1 MDFENPEVRAELKE
15 LIALVRMDEKY
26 TAVILDGVLPVD
38 PLSIECHSQR
48 ISRIYEI
55 SNKYGLL

>member
-38 PLSIECHSQR
+38 SLSGECHSQR
-48 ISRIYEI
+48 ISRIHEI

>member
-38 PLSIECHSQR
+38 SLSSECHSQR

-55 SNKYGLL
+55 SN